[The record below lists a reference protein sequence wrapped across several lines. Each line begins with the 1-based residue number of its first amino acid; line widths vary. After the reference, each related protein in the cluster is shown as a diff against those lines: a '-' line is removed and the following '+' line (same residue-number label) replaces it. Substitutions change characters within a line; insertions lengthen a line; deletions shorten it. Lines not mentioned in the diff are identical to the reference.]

1 MIGDVGMIETNM
13 RQSDPN
19 RINNAYHET
28 MQEEV
33 TTAIFSK
40 YVCTN
45 NTNN

>member
-1 MIGDVGMIETNM
+1 MIGDVSMIETNM

-33 TTAIFSK
+33 TIAVFSN
-40 YVCTN
+40 YVSTN